1 MNESIN
7 LMIISLIC
15 NFGYST
21 KKLDILNLINSF
33 TYKVSSTKIAPHVN
47 ITLNYLIDIMPTIT
61 VNEEVQHLLNVCSI
75 EINIVK
81 RMSKD
86 PTLKVMA
93 NKKLFMSG
101 CNFSCLV
108 LCG

>member
-1 MNESIN
+1 
-7 LMIISLIC
+7 MIIN
-15 NFGYST
+15 NFKY
-21 KKLDILNLINSF
+21 N
-33 TYKVSSTKIAPHVN
+33 VSSTKIEPHLS
-47 ITLNYLIDIMPTIT
+47 IALNYLIDTMPTIT

>member
-1 MNESIN
+1 
-7 LMIISLIC
+7 MIFENKIEVNSLIH
-15 NFGYST
+15 
-21 KKLDILNLINSF
+21 L
-33 TYKVSSTKIAPHVN
+33 V
-47 ITLNYLIDIMPTIT
+47 PTIT

-75 EINIVK
+75 EINIVR

-86 PTLKVMA
+86 PFLKVKA
-93 NKKLFMSG
+93 NKKKLFMSG

>member
-1 MNESIN
+1 M
-7 LMIISLIC
+7 
-15 NFGYST
+15 
-21 KKLDILNLINSF
+21 DILKNGF

-86 PTLKVMA
+86 PTLKVRA
-93 NKKLFMSG
+93 NKKTLYVGVQFFLFSFVRLMGIPSYG
-101 CNFSCLV
+101 
-108 LCG
+108 